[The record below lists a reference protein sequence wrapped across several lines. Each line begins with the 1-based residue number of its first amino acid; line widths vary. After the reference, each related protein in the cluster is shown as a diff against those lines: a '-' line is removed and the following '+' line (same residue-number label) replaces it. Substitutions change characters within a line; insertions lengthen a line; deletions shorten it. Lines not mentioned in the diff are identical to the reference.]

1 MYTNIKSN
9 DWKRIKQIANM
20 MSLAEVGPTLI
31 SVNNTTHTLITER
44 IRMPQ
49 NPDEEM
55 DLDMVKETTSRFH
68 RLGLIHGD
76 LNFANMGLRDDGTV
90 IIIDY
95 DWIHIA
101 NHPPNGFMTFIKDTY
116 DDISSYDE
124 YLVYELTD
132 MGWA

>member
-49 NPDEEM
+49 NPEI
-55 DLDMVKETTSRFH
+55 L
-68 RLGLIHGD
+68 
-76 LNFANMGLRDDGTV
+76 
-90 IIIDY
+90 
-95 DWIHIA
+95 
-101 NHPPNGFMTFIKDTY
+101 
-116 DDISSYDE
+116 
-124 YLVYELTD
+124 
-132 MGWA
+132 